1 MPATFTWSGNTNGL
15 WSDPTN
21 WTDVTNGAAPAYAAP
36 AAGDVV
42 TLVGGATSLRI
53 VNGPGEAE
61 NLTLGAQVELAGSF
75 NLGTLTQTGTLGL
88 VSGSVVAGMGSFG
101 GYVGILGGGMMIGTL
116 TLDGGTLA
124 VDPGAWMEIG
134 SDGTADGANGLVVDF
149 NSSLTGVG
157 ATLDIATVLN
167 RGAIAGSFTAGSQI
181 GGTNAGMI
189 SGLSVN
195 AIQNDGTIMTG
206 DGQSITAQN
215 VTGTGTLGISA
226 GGTLEI
232 AQAVSNTVTFAAD
245 TGMLVIDGGG
255 IGDVLSV
262 QGFAGGDIIR
272 IGGGITD
279 AQYTADGW
287 GHGTLTAST
296 AAGSVAIELAG
307 AYDVDPVA
315 LVQGGGV
322 TVGIGLTLPCF
333 VTGTRIL
340 TDRGKVPVEALRIG
354 DRVVTELSGG
364 VRPIRWIGQRTLRRP
379 AADLQ
384 PVRIRADAF
393 GPALP
398 ARDLLL
404 SPDHALYA
412 EGALV
417 PVKHLVDGAAVAT
430 VAVDEVTYWHVELD
444 SHDVLLAEGLAAESY
459 LDTGNRS
466 AFVNAAPVADLHP
479 SFAALTWEG
488 EGCAPVAVTG
498 PAVEA
503 LRARL
508 RRAAEDHLGDGTTE
522 REAALAA

>member
-21 WTDVTNGAAPAYAAP
+21 WTDVTAGSEPAAMAP

-42 TLVGGATSLRI
+42 TLIGGANSLRI
-53 VNGPGEAE
+53 VNGPGDAE
-61 NLTLGAQVELAGSF
+61 DLTLGAQVELAGSF

-88 VSGSVVAGMGSFG
+88 ISGSVVAGAGSFG

-124 VDPGAWMEIG
+124 VDPGGWMEIG
-134 SDGTADGANGLVVDF
+134 SDGTADGSNGLVVDF
-149 NSSLTGVG
+149 NSSLTGIA

-167 RGAIAGSFTAGSQI
+167 RGAISGSFTAGSRI
-181 GGTNAGMI
+181 GGMNAGVI
-189 SGLSVN
+189 SGLSVD

-206 DGQSITAQN
+206 DGQSITARA

-245 TGMLVIDGGG
+245 TGTLVIDGGG
-255 IGDVLSV
+255 IGDLLSV

-272 IGGGITD
+272 IGGGITG
-279 AQYTADGW
+279 AQYVSDGW
-287 GHGTLTAST
+287 GHGPLTAST
-296 AAGSVAIELAG
+296 ASGSVAIELAG

-315 LVQGGGV
+315 LVQGGAV
-322 TVGIGLTLPCF
+322 TVGFGLALPCF

-340 TDRGKVPVEALRIG
+340 TDRGEVPVEDLRIG
-354 DRVVTELSGG
+354 DRVATVLSEGF
-364 VRPIRWIGQRTLRRP
+364 RPIRWIGQRTLRRP
-379 AADLQ
+379 AADLL
-384 PVRIRADAF
+384 PVRIRAGAF
-393 GPALP
+393 GPGLP

-417 PVKHLVDGAAVAT
+417 PVKHLVDGAAVAPI
-430 VAVDEVTYWHVELD
+430 AVKGVTYWHVELD
-444 SHDVLLAEGLAAESY
+444 GHDVLLAEGLAAESY

-466 AFVNAAPVADLHP
+466 AFVNAGPVADLHP

-508 RRAAEDHLGDGTTE
+508 RHAAAERDSTDDAGE
-522 REAALAA
+522 RDAA